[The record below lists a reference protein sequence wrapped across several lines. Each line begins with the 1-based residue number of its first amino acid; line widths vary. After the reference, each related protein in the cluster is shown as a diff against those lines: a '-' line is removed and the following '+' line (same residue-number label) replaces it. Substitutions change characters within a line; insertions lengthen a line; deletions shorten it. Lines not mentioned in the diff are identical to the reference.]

1 MLMFENA
8 KLSIMTIIKIRAN
21 DTLATTTKKLFLGP
35 RACIPRD
42 QKQRVR
48 ISLAVKM
55 EKWRFE
61 PACNIMSRQ

>member
-1 MLMFENA
+1 MLTFENA

-55 EKWRFE
+55 E
-61 PACNIMSRQ
+61 NGDLSQLVTL